1 MPCGGIVS
9 GRFIYDSRPVCA
21 HCVCNTFVDT
31 RQPAELRKRIPLDV
45 NEEFGRETFVGIVPI
60 LKFRPVRYFIQ
71 VSLIIRIIVFYWEFG
86 VCFNNRN
93 FPANVHNYFNAYL
106 GAPYIVGAVRSFS
119 FRFSDFTFSLYI
131 LHFPLLTDG
140 TFITLFIN
148 SS

>member
-1 MPCGGIVS
+1 M
-9 GRFIYDSRPVCA
+9 
-21 HCVCNTFVDT
+21 
-31 RQPAELRKRIPLDV
+31 
-45 NEEFGRETFVGIVPI
+45 
-60 LKFRPVRYFIQ
+60 
-71 VSLIIRIIVFYWEFG
+71 
-86 VCFNNRN
+86 CFNNRN

-106 GAPYIVGAVRSFS
+106 GAPYIVGAVRSFL